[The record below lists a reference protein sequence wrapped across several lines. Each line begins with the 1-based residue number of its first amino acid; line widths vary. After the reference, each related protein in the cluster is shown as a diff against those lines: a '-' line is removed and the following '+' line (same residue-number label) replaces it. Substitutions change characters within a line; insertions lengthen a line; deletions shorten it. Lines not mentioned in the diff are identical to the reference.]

1 MGIEPADEPRE
12 SVALDELGV
21 YRNVRRNVEHRQ
33 GANLLKAEVANVP
46 HNGRPLPFV
55 NGYIQFLDFLVD
67 ERILKGVNRAAGAV
81 PGFQMIDGVV
91 VPGRAGDGVVNLP
104 GPPLGTD
111 FAGLDV
117 LLLRPQTDSLEVQS
131 HGLPDV
137 HNFRQG
143 SVGIQ
148 GQGELEPVRIAG
160 FGQELLGR
168 RRIVAVHFLPAFRPF
183 RVNQPGPNLFIQRGK
198 TGVGRDG
205 HRGPGQ
211 QGFSDGFPVHR
222 LGHGLPHRLQQHRIV
237 LLEGIRLGVVVAP
250 EVPEVGNPGIDPGN
264 ELHSPLVHFL
274 PNGALNNRQM
284 HLLGQQGG
292 QPGLTFGNGPIL
304 QLVILRRHPPMLL
317 GGVIQHM
324 GTLDPLHIAQ
334 RAGADH
340 LFAHPLVAHRCP
352 AGFAFHRQI
361 APLAQVEQ
369 GFRQHDAQVDDHLM
383 VVHDFHHF
391 RGALGNGGLVIPF
404 LDAHNLAPG
413 ADAAGL
419 GRGLHQQPQGMTH
432 ILGAEL
438 AIAVL
443 PRHPLP
449 QIESPI
455 LAVGGHFPGFGQL
468 RHISAAGV
476 VDADQI
482 LIDRP
487 LVQETA
493 NVDLVG
499 VVGIPGLAADGD
511 GYLVDPIVH
520 GDRRH
525 GRLRL
530 GLRGRS
536 GNHIFLPG
544 SLRPGRSRRG
554 RGRRRGGGC
563 AAIRGGRPGA
573 ALFLL
578 GRRGRLPGR
587 GRLLGRSRR
596 LLLRRRLGR
605 RGRSRRLLSGRTAG
619 HYQSQG

>member
-1 MGIEPADEPRE
+1 M
-12 SVALDELGV
+12 
-21 YRNVRRNVEHRQ
+21 
-33 GANLLKAEVANVP
+33 
-46 HNGRPLPFV
+46 
-55 NGYIQFLDFLVD
+55 
-67 ERILKGVNRAAGAV
+67 
-81 PGFQMIDGVV
+81 
-91 VPGRAGDGVVNLP
+91 NLP
-104 GPPLGTD
+104 GPPLGAD

-117 LLLRPQTDSLEVQS
+117 LLLRPQPDSREVQS

-148 GQGELEPVRIAG
+148 GQGELEPVRVAG
-160 FGQELLGR
+160 FGQELFCR
-168 RRIVAVHFLPAFRPF
+168 FRIVAVHFLPAFRPF
-183 RVNQPGPNLFIQRGK
+183 RVNQPGPHLFIQSGK
-198 TGVGRDG
+198 AGVGRDG
-205 HRGPGQ
+205 HLGPRQ
-211 QGFSDGFPVHR
+211 QSLGDGFPVHR
-222 LGHGLPHRLQQHRIV
+222 FSHGLPHRLQQHRII

-264 ELHSPLVHFL
+264 ELHPPLVHFL
-274 PNGALNNRQM
+274 PDGTLNDRQM

-292 QPGLTFGNGPIL
+292 QPGLAFGNGPIL

-317 GGVIQHM
+317 GGVIEDM

-340 LFAHPLVAHRCP
+340 LFAHPLVAHRFP
-352 AGFAFHRQI
+352 TGFAFHRQI

-369 GFRQHDAQVDDHLM
+369 GFRQYDAQVDDHLM

-391 RGALGNGGLVIPF
+391 RSALGNGGLVIPF

-419 GRGLHQQPQGMTH
+419 GRRLHQQPQGMTH

-438 AIAVL
+438 PIAVL
-443 PRHPLP
+443 PRHALP

-476 VDADQI
+476 VNADQVF
-482 LIDRP
+482 IDRP

-499 VVGIPGLAADGD
+499 VVGIPGLAAHGN

-530 GLRGRS
+530 GLGGRS
-536 GNHIFLPG
+536 GNDIFLPG
-544 SLRPGRSRRG
+544 SLRPGRGYSGRGLRRG
-554 RGRRRGGGC
+554 ISAAAVRGGGS
-563 AAIRGGRPGA
+563 GA
-573 ALFLL
+573 AGFLL
-578 GRRGRLPGR
+578 GRRGRLSGR

-605 RGRSRRLLSGRTAG
+605 RGRSRRLLGGRTAG